1 LDDISARNLACAACR
16 QYLRQHA
23 DERLHPRQRTALG
36 TIAEA
41 SHSEHG
47 RAFLQHDVHGEA
59 IVRFFLETFPG
70 ARLVPAAGLLLRV
83 YTRWDSPALPVDRN
97 SIVVCQEPNL
107 PASVEAPHRN
117 VLEMYNSTGTGYTGY
132 HYDPL
137 FSASSGSKAL
147 CIPSASSSCSSTD
160 GQISPMLK
168 ATGVE
173 EERSLNDDVDLLAL
187 NGCPGKVVCQAARM
201 SESPNLLA
209 SSSIDNAGTIPGQS
223 QNADEADDFDLLA
236 MNVEQSP
243 DFDFLAM
250 NLSETSWHKHDG
262 DSTSA
267 SESSASPEDGNCE
280 LSSDDDAVDE
290 LKVVVEHSKPWT
302 TDEDAAPVPKT
313 PLPPSRYVQGY
324 ALL

>member
-1 LDDISARNLACAACR
+1 MDDISARNLACAACR

-23 DERLHPRQRTALG
+23 DERLHPRQRTAMG
-36 TIAEA
+36 AIAAA
-41 SHSEHG
+41 SDSEHG
-47 RAFLQHDVHGEA
+47 RSFLQHDVHGEA

-70 ARLVPAAGLLLRV
+70 ARFVPAAGLLLRV

-97 SIVVCQEPNL
+97 SVVVCQESNL
-107 PASVEAPHRN
+107 PASAQTPHRI

-132 HYDPL
+132 HYDPM
-137 FSASSGSKAL
+137 FSIPGGSKAPCL
-147 CIPSASSSCSSTD
+147 PSASSSSSSTA
-160 GQISPMLK
+160 GQISPMVK
-168 ATGVE
+168 ATGAD
-173 EERSLNDDVDLLAL
+173 EERSVNDDVDLLAL
-187 NGCPGKVVCQAARM
+187 NGCSGKVVRP
-201 SESPNLLA
+201 SSRIKESTNLVA
-209 SSSIDNAGTIPGQS
+209 SSSIDDAGTIAGHS
-223 QNADEADDFDLLA
+223 QNADEADAFDLLA
-236 MNVEQSP
+236 MNVEGSK
-243 DFDFLAM
+243 DFDVLAM

-267 SESSASPEDGNCE
+267 SESTASAEDGNCE